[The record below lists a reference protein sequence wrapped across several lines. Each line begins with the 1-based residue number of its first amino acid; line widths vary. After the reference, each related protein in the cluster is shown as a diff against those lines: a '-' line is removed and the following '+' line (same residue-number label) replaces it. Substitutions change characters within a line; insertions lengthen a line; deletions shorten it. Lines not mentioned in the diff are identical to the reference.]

1 MEPRRLQPGAEGRLQ
16 PFRRDAPPA
25 PYPGPDDPGH
35 QLQGGLRRVPDGELD
50 LGRLL
55 PRRDHSR
62 GALPLPPATGT
73 RRPPSPR
80 QHPGGHGADLLRVGD
95 GAARRRAHWSK
106 AKIPRASVAVVRTA
120 CPPSSPAISRARVVG
135 APQVAGEDGDS
146 DRPSSSTTTTAGSRA
161 LLTRWGATDPDRDPG
176 CPHKDQGPPRGGRR
190 RRSTP
195 PPARPSRVQA
205 ARCPLRS
212 RPAAQRGGQ
221 PPPILCKGNKLHSH
235 WDASR

>member
-1 MEPRRLQPGAEGRLQ
+1 MVHTPASAAGWSPAASSPERRASSSPS
-16 PFRRDAPPA
+16 RRDAPPA

-62 GALPLPPATGT
+62 GALPCH
-73 RRPPSPR
+73 RPLGPEGRCPPR

-120 CPPSSPAISRARVVG
+120 CPPSSPAISRARSL
-135 APQVAGEDGDS
+135 APPRWPERMGTAN
-146 DRPSSSTTTTAGSRA
+146 RPSSSTTTTAGSRA
-161 LLTRWGATDPDRDPG
+161 LLTRWGATDRTAIPAAPTKIR
-176 CPHKDQGPPRGGRR
+176 PPRGGRR

-195 PPARPSRVQA
+195 PPARPSGYRRRG
-205 ARCPLRS
+205 ARSAPGRPPAR
-212 RPAAQRGGQ
+212 RPASH
-221 PPPILCKGNKLHSH
+221 HSL
-235 WDASR
+235 